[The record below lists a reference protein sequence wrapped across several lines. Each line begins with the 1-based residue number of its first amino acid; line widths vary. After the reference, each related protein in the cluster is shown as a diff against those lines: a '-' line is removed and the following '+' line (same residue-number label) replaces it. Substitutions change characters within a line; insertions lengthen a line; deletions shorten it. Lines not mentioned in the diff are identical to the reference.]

1 MSTSCSWTARRS
13 GGCGTPTA
21 AALVN
26 DREHDCQF
34 SVFTRLT
41 GYAKYG
47 GGFNYLGWG
56 NFFGQIGEIR
66 ISGVRRY

>member
-1 MSTSCSWTARRS
+1 
-13 GGCGTPTA
+13 
-21 AALVN
+21 
-26 DREHDCQF
+26 
-34 SVFTRLT
+34 LT

-66 ISGVRRY
+66 ISSERRY